1 MIVMGASLGGLKAVQ
16 TLLSGLPPSFPLPIV
31 LALHRHK
38 EGDDLLRHSLQRH
51 TALRVIEV
59 MDKEPIQPAHV
70 YLGPPDYHLLVEQD
84 CFSLSAYEPV
94 QFARPSIDV
103 LFESAADIMG
113 SRLTAVVLTGS
124 GQDGARGA
132 AAIERRGGAIVVQ
145 EPATAQCPM
154 MPAAALA
161 ATGTARVLPLNQ
173 MAQWLTQRSDLMTP
187 RNP

>member
-84 CFSLSAYEPV
+84 CFSLSADEPV

-103 LFESAADIMG
+103 LFESAADISLTVPELLRPFYYRRSSAG
-113 SRLTAVVLTGS
+113 VSLATRRCRRRRL
-124 GQDGARGA
+124 R
-132 AAIERRGGAIVVQ
+132 
-145 EPATAQCPM
+145 
-154 MPAAALA
+154 
-161 ATGTARVLPLNQ
+161 
-173 MAQWLTQRSDLMTP
+173 W
-187 RNP
+187 